1 MDLPA
6 LGQGQP
12 TGQGIQPP
20 TVFRTSHGAE
30 EADPN
35 PTTTSP
41 ARWAP
46 KSSSLWPPRPGHWGS
61 PTWARR

>member
-35 PTTTSP
+35 PTKTSP
-41 ARWAP
+41 AR
-46 KSSSLWPPRPGHWGS
+46 
-61 PTWARR
+61 